1 MLLLQ
6 VVAEVKIEGGYRKP
20 EWRDL
25 VIVQCALLPYSLWQY
40 AQQYHRRYISKEVS
54 GVHNMLMVLSC
65 A

>member
-1 MLLLQ
+1 M
-6 VVAEVKIEGGYRKP
+6 KIEGGYRKP

-54 GVHNMLMVLSC
+54 GVHTVLMFLSC